1 MVEKKTLTDNRIL
14 LRPIGIED
22 AEQLYEAINESAQE
36 LSPWLS
42 FLHPDYS
49 IKDTKEW
56 LAKRDQEWLNGAD
69 YSFAIIDCEN
79 GILLGGCGLNNIN
92 GEFKMANV
100 GYWVRTNR
108 TKQGVATAATLML
121 SRFGFEELGLN
132 RIEIMAEVGNKKS
145 QRVAEKVG
153 AQREGILRN
162 RICFRDSA
170 RDVFMFSLIPDD
182 LKK

>member
-1 MVEKKTLTDNRIL
+1 MVEIKTFTDGRII
-14 LRPIGIED
+14 LRPIRNED
-22 AEQLYEAINESAQE
+22 AEQLYEAISNSIQE

-56 LAKRDQEWLNGAD
+56 LARRDQEWLDGVD

-79 GILLGGCGLNNIN
+79 GTLLGGCGLNNISS
-92 GEFKMANV
+92 EFKMANV

-132 RIEIMAEVGNKKS
+132 RIEIMAEVDNKKS

-153 AQREGILRN
+153 AKREGILRN
-162 RICFRDSA
+162 RICFRGSV

-182 LKK
+182 LKR